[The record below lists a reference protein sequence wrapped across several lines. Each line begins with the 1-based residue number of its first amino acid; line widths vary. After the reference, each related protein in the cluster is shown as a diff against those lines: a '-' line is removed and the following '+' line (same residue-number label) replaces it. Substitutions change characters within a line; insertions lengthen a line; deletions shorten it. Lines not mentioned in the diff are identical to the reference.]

1 MNALIMPPRIQQ
13 RYSHWM
19 GLSRGDFNAVY
30 LARMLASVEQ
40 GHSVL
45 SDTLGLTDD
54 RYQTLIQRYFPVKN
68 KCFQTRLAEPLGELD
83 NQGVSNE
90 VIQLTN
96 LLLGYRAQRSNSEYA
111 LARIIA
117 CACGGSDHLW
127 YDLGLWSRDDLNAL
141 LQHNFPDLVKANR
154 FNMRWKK
161 FLYRQLC
168 LESNVM
174 MCRSPNC
181 RDCVDYSECFI
192 PG

>member
-1 MNALIMPPRIQQ
+1 MNALMMPPRIQQ

-30 LARMLASVEQ
+30 LARMLAAVEQ

-45 SDTLGLTDD
+45 SDTLGLTEA
-54 RYQTLIQRYFPVKN
+54 RYQAVVQRYFPDKH
-68 KCFQTRLAEPLGELD
+68 KGFQTLLAEPLSTLD
-83 NQGVSNE
+83 NPDVSDE
-90 VIQLTN
+90 AIQLTN
-96 LLLGYRAQRSNSEYA
+96 LLLDYRAQRSNSEYA
-111 LARIIA
+111 LARMIA
-117 CACGGSDHLW
+117 LACSGRDHLW

-141 LQHNFPDLVKANR
+141 LQHNFPNLVKANR

-168 LESNVM
+168 LETDVM

-192 PG
+192 AG

>member
-1 MNALIMPPRIQQ
+1 MNALVMPPRIQQ
-13 RYSHWM
+13 RYCHWM

-45 SDTLGLTDD
+45 SETLGLTEA
-54 RYQTLIQRYFPVKN
+54 RYQSLIQRYFPVKY
-68 KCFQTRLAEPLGELD
+68 KGFQTRLAEPLGALD
-83 NQGVSNE
+83 NQGISDE

-96 LLLGYRAQRSNSEYA
+96 LLLGYRAQRSNSEYT

-117 CACGGSDHLW
+117 CACSGRDHLW

-168 LESNVM
+168 LETDVM
-174 MCRSPNC
+174 LCRSPNC

>member
-13 RYSHWM
+13 SYSHWM
-19 GLSRGDFNAVY
+19 GVSRGDFNAVY
-30 LARMLASVEQ
+30 LARMLAAVEQ

-45 SDTLGLTDD
+45 GETLGLTEA
-54 RYQTLIQRYFPVKN
+54 RFQALIQRYFPEKD
-68 KCFQTRLAEPLGELD
+68 KGFQPLLAAPLSEPD
-83 NQGVSNE
+83 NQGVSAE
-90 VIQLTN
+90 TLQLTN

-117 CACGGSDHLW
+117 FACGGRDHLW

-141 LQHNFPDLVKANR
+141 LQHNFPDLVSANR

-168 LESNVM
+168 LESDVM

-181 RDCVDYSECFI
+181 RDCIDYSECFI
-192 PG
+192 PE

>member
-1 MNALIMPPRIQQ
+1 MNALIMPPRIRQ
-13 RYSHWM
+13 RYCHWM

-45 SDTLGLTDD
+45 GETLGLTKT
-54 RYQTLIQRYFPVKN
+54 RFQTLIQRYFPEKD
-68 KCFQTRLAEPLGELD
+68 KGFQAQLADPLGEAD
-83 NQGVSNE
+83 NQNLSAE
-90 VIQLTN
+90 AIQLTS

-117 CACGGSDHLW
+117 CACNGRDHLW

-141 LQHNFPDLVKANR
+141 LQHNFPELVKANR

-168 LESNVM
+168 LESDVM

-181 RDCVDYSECFI
+181 RDCVDYAECFI
-192 PG
+192 SE